1 MSLRLVL
8 ASAIVTI
15 VFKSIQTELS
25 DGSLLGI
32 HQAVNHDIERR
43 AVGDCGGTFY
53 SDSGQFSSPGYPGY
67 YNNKQECIYVI
78 FIPRNGALILLEFD
92 TFNTEPKHDVVKIY
106 DGLSL
111 TGTLIEEYSGTSI
124 PPAVLSTGNVL
135 AVTFTSD
142 FSATRPGFLANYTAF
157 TNTRENGSLV
167 YISDHGSFSVRDWNT
182 YGNPDTYFLIIV
194 SQGNKVQVDMRF
206 YGCCDH
212 FEIEA
217 FDGASESDALLAA
230 FNLYDYG
237 TLRLTSTGRS
247 LYVHIHQDYDSAPT
261 IYVDYNAIEL
271 ESSESNWYY
280 EGTETTE
287 WWWWQETT
295 APPWWWD
302 TTLDPWWYTDHVQ
315 YPLGSCGGNYTNDE
329 GSFASPSYPGY
340 YPDQQDCYYY
350 ITVSEGDR
358 IVLDIEEFDTEVCC
372 DFVEVF
378 DGDSKS
384 AMTSMGKYFGSN
396 VETEIKST
404 GRSLF
409 VHFHSDHSKNH
420 RGFYATY
427 RLWLEEKKSNI
438 AIIVGGAVGAAVAV
452 LVVVIII
459 IIACCCGKKK
469 PAAPPAPRAVQSMTI
484 GGSVPDIHDSDSER
498 EVVVGSIGRGYYNKG
513 YPASPGQPPPYGTSN
528 VPGAIDDVE

>member
-25 DGSLLGI
+25 DGSLLGT

-78 FIPRNGALILLEFD
+78 FIPRNDALILLEFD
-92 TFNTEPKHDVVKIY
+92 TFNTEPKHDVVRIY

-111 TGTLIEEYSGTSI
+111 TGTLIGEYSGTSI

-135 AVTFTSD
+135 TVTFTSD

-157 TNTRENGSLV
+157 TNARDRV
-167 YISDHGSFSVRDWNT
+167 FISDYGSFSVHDWFID
-182 YGNPDTYFLIIV
+182 GNLDTYFVIIV
-194 SQGNKVQVDMRF
+194 SQGYKVKADMQIVDHHCQLLDIMA
-206 YGCCDH
+206 Y
-212 FEIEA
+212 
-217 FDGASESDALLAA
+217 DGVSQTDALLAT
-230 FNLYDYG
+230 FHYHCVHWE
-237 TLRLTSTGRS
+237 TVSVTSTGQS
-247 LYVHIHQDYDSAPT
+247 LYVQIYLDVGLMFE
-261 IYVDYNAIEL
+261 IYVDYHAVEFG
-271 ESSESNWYY
+271 SN
-280 EGTETTE
+280 EGTTQWQWAWDATVNPWNYTT
-287 WWWWQETT
+287 
-295 APPWWWD
+295 
-302 TTLDPWWYTDHVQ
+302 VQ
-315 YPLGSCGGNYTNDE
+315 NELGSCGGNYTNDE

-340 YPDQQDCYYY
+340 YPGQQDCYYC
-350 ITVSEGDR
+350 ITVSAGNQ

-384 AMTSMGKYFGSN
+384 ATTSMGKYFGSN
-396 VETEIKST
+396 VEAEIKST

-427 RLWLEEKKSNI
+427 GLQLEENESNTVI
-438 AIIVGGAVGAAVAV
+438 IVAGAIGAASAVLIVVMAIIVY
-452 LVVVIII
+452 
-459 IIACCCGKKK
+459 CCVKKK
-469 PAAPPAPRAVQSMTI
+469 LPALPAPSR
-484 GGSVPDIHDSDSER
+484 
-498 EVVVGSIGRGYYNKG
+498 
-513 YPASPGQPPPYGTSN
+513 
-528 VPGAIDDVE
+528 